1 MDVSVVLQ
9 PLNRCC
15 IVNISYKAFSIVLFD
30 RTRFPCITR
39 WFTNRVVDNLLLSF
53 LMNVSELANVWYVH
67 ANIQA
72 DSLLTCRGGLAFAID
87 YNRAPTIAH
96 IHGWTGVIVIAVELL
111 ICSSVI
117 SNFMMATII
126 DPGIIPKVNMNVE
139 NINKQY
145 DNARRKIRITDNN
158 INNKLYCWFIA
169 DEPDDQDDFRSPL
182 YKTVDINGI
191 SVRMKWCVTCHIYR
205 PPRCSHCSI
214 CNHCIENFDHHC
226 PWVNNCIGRRNYRYF
241 FFFLFSLTLHMMAV
255 FALCLMCTLKTSLE
269 KCFILLFNSRMD
281 SILNKE
287 NICSIVVMG
296 VCGLLFIPVVGLTG
310 FHVVLVVR
318 GRTTNEQVTGKFR
331 NGFNPFTKGCF
342 RNLLTV
348 LCSTVYPS
356 LIGQSRRRRGRR
368 RRRGQFN
375 VDFIESGGE
384 KLLNGYSQAK
394 EPEAQLFIA
403 NESTSHGDLIA
414 QYKKPVDIVYHN
426 KVSLKYD
433 PEKASR
439 LLLLSMCT
447 CVDLCLKK
455 RMVKQPS
462 SSLAMDDSVSRG
474 SSHVTFVGG
483 GMVDQAETVSSRD
496 IVELSIGNVS
506 TCNLFDKTGAIDD
519 ENNFSDQRSVSPGS
533 EQYQSLLREAI
544 EGTASSVNNNRMHSV
559 KKIDRMHR
567 SVGHLTT
574 SGCSSDSLNILH
586 NVDRKSQRSTDQLP
600 PSSSGYFQKDR
611 VHLEISS
618 LSSSASSAAAA
629 VDDDEQHN
637 LLLADNQHQINVVP
651 PPPPSSS
658 LSEQLTFRKPLSFTQ
673 AVRLHDSLSVLNQ
686 TDHHNQK
693 QQQH

>member
-1 MDVSVVLQ
+1 
-9 PLNRCC
+9 
-15 IVNISYKAFSIVLFD
+15 
-30 RTRFPCITR
+30 
-39 WFTNRVVDNLLLSF
+39 
-53 LMNVSELANVWYVH
+53 MNVSDLANVWYVH

-87 YNRAPTIAH
+87 YNRCLLLFHVNLKNAPTIAH

-126 DPGIIPKVNMNVE
+126 DPGIIPK
-139 NINKQY
+139 
-145 DNARRKIRITDNN
+145 
-158 INNKLYCWFIA
+158 A

-255 FALCLMCTLKTSLE
+255 FALCLMCTLKT
-269 KCFILLFNSRMD
+269 RD

-356 LIGQSRRRRGRR
+356 LIGQSRRRKGRRRR

-394 EPEAQLFIA
+394 EPDAQLFIA

-414 QYKKPVDIVYHN
+414 QYKK
-426 KVSLKYD
+426 
-433 PEKASR
+433 
-439 LLLLSMCT
+439 
-447 CVDLCLKK
+447 
-455 RMVKQPS
+455 MVKQPS

-483 GMVDQAETVSSRD
+483 GMADQAETISSRD

-544 EGTASSVNNNRMHSV
+544 EGTASSVNNNRMHFV
-559 KKIDRMHR
+559 KNIDRMHR

-586 NVDRKSQRSTDQLP
+586 NVDRKSQRSTDQLS
-600 PSSSGYFQKDR
+600 PSSSGYFQKDS

-618 LSSSASSAAAA
+618 LSSSASSSAAAAA
-629 VDDDEQHN
+629 VDDDDEQHN
-637 LLLADNQHQINVVP
+637 LLSVDNQHQINVVP
-651 PPPPSSS
+651 PPPSSS
-658 LSEQLTFRKPLSFTQ
+658 SSEQLTFRKPLSFTQ

-693 QQQH
+693 

>member
-1 MDVSVVLQ
+1 MDVPVVLR
-9 PLNRCC
+9 PLNRC
-15 IVNISYKAFSIVLFD
+15 
-30 RTRFPCITR
+30 RF
-39 WFTNRVVDNLLLSF
+39 VVQ
-53 LMNVSELANVWYVH
+53 MNVSALANVWYVH

-72 DSLLTCRGGLAFAID
+72 DSLLTCRSGLAFAID
-87 YNRAPTIAH
+87 YNRCLLLFHVNLKKNAPTIAH
-96 IHGWTGVIVIAVELL
+96 IHGWIGVIVIAVELL
-111 ICSSVI
+111 ICSAVI

-126 DPGIIPKVNMNVE
+126 DPGIIPK
-139 NINKQY
+139 
-145 DNARRKIRITDNN
+145 
-158 INNKLYCWFIA
+158 A

-255 FALCLMCTLKTSLE
+255 FALCLMCTLKT
-269 KCFILLFNSRMD
+269 RD

-296 VCGLLFIPVVGLTG
+296 ICGLLFIPVVGLTG

-342 RNLLTV
+342 QNLMTV
-348 LCSTVYPS
+348 LCSSVYPS
-356 LIGQSRRRRGRR
+356 LIGESRRRRRR

-375 VDFIESGGE
+375 VDFIESGAE

-403 NESTSHGDLIA
+403 NESTSHGGDLVA
-414 QYKKPVDIVYHN
+414 QYKK
-426 KVSLKYD
+426 
-433 PEKASR
+433 
-439 LLLLSMCT
+439 
-447 CVDLCLKK
+447 
-455 RMVKQPS
+455 MVKQPS

-474 SSHVTFVGG
+474 SSHVTFVG

-506 TCNLFDKTGAIDD
+506 TCNLFDKTGAID
-519 ENNFSDQRSVSPGS
+519 ENNFSDQRSISPGS

-544 EGTASSVNNNRMHSV
+544 EGTASSLSNNRILPV

-567 SVGHLTT
+567 SVGHLTN
-574 SGCSSDSLNILH
+574 SACSSDSLNIIH
-586 NVDRKSQRSTDQLP
+586 NMDRKSQRSTDQLQT
-600 PSSSGYFQKDR
+600 SSSDCFKKDN
-611 VHLEISS
+611 VHLEIAS
-618 LSSSASSAAAA
+618 LSSSASASSSPVAAAA
-629 VDDDEQHN
+629 AAAGAVDDEQHN
-637 LLLADNQHQINVVP
+637 LLLVDDQDQINVVA
-651 PPPPSSS
+651 S
-658 LSEQLTFRKPLSFTQ
+658 SEQLTFRKPLSFTQ

>member
-1 MDVSVVLQ
+1 
-9 PLNRCC
+9 
-15 IVNISYKAFSIVLFD
+15 
-30 RTRFPCITR
+30 
-39 WFTNRVVDNLLLSF
+39 
-53 LMNVSELANVWYVH
+53 MNVSDLANVWYVH

-87 YNRAPTIAH
+87 YNRCLLLFHVNLKNAPTIAH

-126 DPGIIPKVNMNVE
+126 DPGIIPK
-139 NINKQY
+139 
-145 DNARRKIRITDNN
+145 
-158 INNKLYCWFIA
+158 A

-255 FALCLMCTLKTSLE
+255 FALCLMCTLKT
-269 KCFILLFNSRMD
+269 RD

-368 RRRGQFN
+368 RRRRRGQFN

-414 QYKKPVDIVYHN
+414 QYKK
-426 KVSLKYD
+426 
-433 PEKASR
+433 
-439 LLLLSMCT
+439 
-447 CVDLCLKK
+447 
-455 RMVKQPS
+455 MVKQPS
-462 SSLAMDDSVSRG
+462 GSLAMDDSVSRG

-483 GMVDQAETVSSRD
+483 GMADQAETISSRD

-559 KKIDRMHR
+559 KNIDRMHR

-600 PSSSGYFQKDR
+600 PSSSGYFQKDS

-618 LSSSASSAAAA
+618 LSSSASSSAAAAA
-629 VDDDEQHN
+629 VDDDDDEQHN
-637 LLLADNQHQINVVP
+637 LLSVDNQHQINVVP

-658 LSEQLTFRKPLSFTQ
+658 SSEQLTFRKPLSFTQ

>member
-1 MDVSVVLQ
+1 
-9 PLNRCC
+9 
-15 IVNISYKAFSIVLFD
+15 
-30 RTRFPCITR
+30 
-39 WFTNRVVDNLLLSF
+39 
-53 LMNVSELANVWYVH
+53 MNVSELANVWYVH

-126 DPGIIPKVNMNVE
+126 DPGIIPK
-139 NINKQY
+139 
-145 DNARRKIRITDNN
+145 
-158 INNKLYCWFIA
+158 A

-255 FALCLMCTLKTSLE
+255 FALCLMCTLKT
-269 KCFILLFNSRMD
+269 RD

-368 RRRGQFN
+368 RRIIRRGQFN

-414 QYKKPVDIVYHN
+414 QYQK
-426 KVSLKYD
+426 
-433 PEKASR
+433 
-439 LLLLSMCT
+439 
-447 CVDLCLKK
+447 
-455 RMVKQPS
+455 MVKQPS

-483 GMVDQAETVSSRD
+483 GMVDQAETISSRD

-544 EGTASSVNNNRMHSV
+544 EGTASSVNNNNNRMHSV

-600 PSSSGYFQKDR
+600 PSSSGYFQKDS

-637 LLLADNQHQINVVP
+637 LLLVDNQHQLNVI
-651 PPPPSSS
+651 PPPSSS
-658 LSEQLTFRKPLSFTQ
+658 SEQLTFRKPLSFTQ

-686 TDHHNQK
+686 TDHHDQK

>member
-1 MDVSVVLQ
+1 
-9 PLNRCC
+9 
-15 IVNISYKAFSIVLFD
+15 
-30 RTRFPCITR
+30 
-39 WFTNRVVDNLLLSF
+39 
-53 LMNVSELANVWYVH
+53 MNVSDLANVWYVH

-87 YNRAPTIAH
+87 YNRCLLLFHVNLKNAPTIAH

-126 DPGIIPKVNMNVE
+126 DPGIIPKE
-139 NINKQY
+139 INK
-145 DNARRKIRITDNN
+145 NITDNN

-255 FALCLMCTLKTSLE
+255 FALCLMCTLKT
-269 KCFILLFNSRMD
+269 RD

-368 RRRGQFN
+368 RRRRRGQFN

-414 QYKKPVDIVYHN
+414 QYKK
-426 KVSLKYD
+426 
-433 PEKASR
+433 
-439 LLLLSMCT
+439 
-447 CVDLCLKK
+447 
-455 RMVKQPS
+455 MVKQPS
-462 SSLAMDDSVSRG
+462 GSLAMDDSVSRG

-483 GMVDQAETVSSRD
+483 GMADQAETISSRD

-559 KKIDRMHR
+559 KNIDRMHR

-600 PSSSGYFQKDR
+600 PSSSGYFQKDS

-618 LSSSASSAAAA
+618 LSSSASSSAAAAA
-629 VDDDEQHN
+629 VDDDDDEQHN
-637 LLLADNQHQINVVP
+637 LLSVDNQHQINVVP

-658 LSEQLTFRKPLSFTQ
+658 SSEQLTFRKPLSFTQ

>member
-1 MDVSVVLQ
+1 
-9 PLNRCC
+9 
-15 IVNISYKAFSIVLFD
+15 
-30 RTRFPCITR
+30 
-39 WFTNRVVDNLLLSF
+39 
-53 LMNVSELANVWYVH
+53 MNVSDLANVWYVH

-87 YNRAPTIAH
+87 YNRCLLLFHVNLKNAPTIAH

-126 DPGIIPKVNMNVE
+126 DPGIIPK
-139 NINKQY
+139 
-145 DNARRKIRITDNN
+145 
-158 INNKLYCWFIA
+158 A

-255 FALCLMCTLKTSLE
+255 FALCLMCTLKT
-269 KCFILLFNSRMD
+269 RD

-368 RRRGQFN
+368 RRRRGQFN

-414 QYKKPVDIVYHN
+414 QYKK
-426 KVSLKYD
+426 
-433 PEKASR
+433 
-439 LLLLSMCT
+439 
-447 CVDLCLKK
+447 
-455 RMVKQPS
+455 MVKQPS

-483 GMVDQAETVSSRD
+483 GMADQAETISSRD

-559 KKIDRMHR
+559 KNIDRIHR

-600 PSSSGYFQKDR
+600 PSSSGYFQKDS

-629 VDDDEQHN
+629 AAVDDDDEQHN
-637 LLLADNQHQINVVP
+637 LLSVDNQHQINVVP
-651 PPPPSSS
+651 PPPSSS
-658 LSEQLTFRKPLSFTQ
+658 SSEQLTFRKPLSFTQ

>member
-1 MDVSVVLQ
+1 MDVSVVLR
-9 PLNRCC
+9 PLNRC
-15 IVNISYKAFSIVLFD
+15 
-30 RTRFPCITR
+30 
-39 WFTNRVVDNLLLSF
+39 
-53 LMNVSELANVWYVH
+53 MNVSDLANVWYVH

-87 YNRAPTIAH
+87 YNRCLLLFHVNLKNAPTIAH

-126 DPGIIPKVNMNVE
+126 DPGIIPK
-139 NINKQY
+139 
-145 DNARRKIRITDNN
+145 
-158 INNKLYCWFIA
+158 A

-255 FALCLMCTLKTSLE
+255 FALCLMCTLKT
-269 KCFILLFNSRMD
+269 RD

-356 LIGQSRRRRGRR
+356 LIGQSRRRRGRKR

-414 QYKKPVDIVYHN
+414 QYKK
-426 KVSLKYD
+426 
-433 PEKASR
+433 
-439 LLLLSMCT
+439 
-447 CVDLCLKK
+447 
-455 RMVKQPS
+455 MVKQPS

-483 GMVDQAETVSSRD
+483 GMADQAETISSRD

-559 KKIDRMHR
+559 KNIDRIHR

-586 NVDRKSQRSTDQLP
+586 NVDRKFQRSTDQLP
-600 PSSSGYFQKDR
+600 PSSSGYFQKDS

-629 VDDDEQHN
+629 AAVDDDDEQHN
-637 LLLADNQHQINVVP
+637 LLSVDNQHQINVVP
-651 PPPPSSS
+651 PPPSSS
-658 LSEQLTFRKPLSFTQ
+658 SSEQLTFRKPLSFTQ

>member
-1 MDVSVVLQ
+1 
-9 PLNRCC
+9 
-15 IVNISYKAFSIVLFD
+15 
-30 RTRFPCITR
+30 
-39 WFTNRVVDNLLLSF
+39 
-53 LMNVSELANVWYVH
+53 MNVSDLANVWYVH

-126 DPGIIPKVNMNVE
+126 DPGIIPK
-139 NINKQY
+139 
-145 DNARRKIRITDNN
+145 
-158 INNKLYCWFIA
+158 A

-269 KCFILLFNSRMD
+269 KCFILLFNNRMD

-414 QYKKPVDIVYHN
+414 QYKK
-426 KVSLKYD
+426 
-433 PEKASR
+433 
-439 LLLLSMCT
+439 
-447 CVDLCLKK
+447 
-455 RMVKQPS
+455 MVKQPS

-483 GMVDQAETVSSRD
+483 GMADQAETISSRD

-559 KKIDRMHR
+559 KNIDRMHR

-600 PSSSGYFQKDR
+600 PSSSGYFQKDS

-618 LSSSASSAAAA
+618 LSSSASSSAAAAA
-629 VDDDEQHN
+629 VDDDDDEQHN
-637 LLLADNQHQINVVP
+637 LLSVDNQHQINVVP

-658 LSEQLTFRKPLSFTQ
+658 SSEQLTFRKPLSFTQ

>member
-1 MDVSVVLQ
+1 
-9 PLNRCC
+9 
-15 IVNISYKAFSIVLFD
+15 
-30 RTRFPCITR
+30 
-39 WFTNRVVDNLLLSF
+39 
-53 LMNVSELANVWYVH
+53 MNVSDLANVWYVH

-87 YNRAPTIAH
+87 YNRCLLLFHVNLKNAPTIAH

-126 DPGIIPKVNMNVE
+126 DPGIIPK
-139 NINKQY
+139 
-145 DNARRKIRITDNN
+145 
-158 INNKLYCWFIA
+158 A

-255 FALCLMCTLKTSLE
+255 FALCLMCTLKT
-269 KCFILLFNSRMD
+269 RD

-368 RRRGQFN
+368 RRRRRGQFN

-414 QYKKPVDIVYHN
+414 QYKK
-426 KVSLKYD
+426 
-433 PEKASR
+433 
-439 LLLLSMCT
+439 
-447 CVDLCLKK
+447 
-455 RMVKQPS
+455 MVKQPS

-483 GMVDQAETVSSRD
+483 GMVDQAETISSRD

-559 KKIDRMHR
+559 KNIDRMHR

-600 PSSSGYFQKDR
+600 PSSSGYFQKDS

-618 LSSSASSAAAA
+618 LSSSASSSAAAAA
-629 VDDDEQHN
+629 VDDDDEQHN
-637 LLLADNQHQINVVP
+637 LLSVDNQHQINVVP
-651 PPPPSSS
+651 PPPPPSSS
-658 LSEQLTFRKPLSFTQ
+658 SSEQLTFRKPLSFTQ

>member
-1 MDVSVVLQ
+1 MDVSVVLR
-9 PLNRCC
+9 PLNRC
-15 IVNISYKAFSIVLFD
+15 
-30 RTRFPCITR
+30 
-39 WFTNRVVDNLLLSF
+39 
-53 LMNVSELANVWYVH
+53 MNVSDLANVWYVH

-87 YNRAPTIAH
+87 YNRCLLLFHVNLKNAPTIAH

-126 DPGIIPKVNMNVE
+126 DPGIIPK
-139 NINKQY
+139 
-145 DNARRKIRITDNN
+145 
-158 INNKLYCWFIA
+158 A

-255 FALCLMCTLKTSLE
+255 FALCLMCTLKT
-269 KCFILLFNSRMD
+269 RD

-368 RRRGQFN
+368 RRRRRGQFN

-414 QYKKPVDIVYHN
+414 QYKK
-426 KVSLKYD
+426 
-433 PEKASR
+433 
-439 LLLLSMCT
+439 
-447 CVDLCLKK
+447 
-455 RMVKQPS
+455 MVKQPS
-462 SSLAMDDSVSRG
+462 GSLAMDDSVSRG

-483 GMVDQAETVSSRD
+483 GMADQAETISSRD

-559 KKIDRMHR
+559 KNIDRMHR

-600 PSSSGYFQKDR
+600 PSSSGYFQKDS

-618 LSSSASSAAAA
+618 LSSSASSSAAAAA
-629 VDDDEQHN
+629 VDDDDDEQHN
-637 LLLADNQHQINVVP
+637 LLSVDNQHQINVVP

-658 LSEQLTFRKPLSFTQ
+658 SSEQLTFRKPLSFTQ

>member
-1 MDVSVVLQ
+1 
-9 PLNRCC
+9 
-15 IVNISYKAFSIVLFD
+15 
-30 RTRFPCITR
+30 
-39 WFTNRVVDNLLLSF
+39 
-53 LMNVSELANVWYVH
+53 MNVSDLANVWYVH

-126 DPGIIPKVNMNVE
+126 DPGIIPK
-139 NINKQY
+139 
-145 DNARRKIRITDNN
+145 
-158 INNKLYCWFIA
+158 A

-269 KCFILLFNSRMD
+269 KCFILLFNNRMD

-356 LIGQSRRRRGRR
+356 LIGQSRRRKGRRRR

-394 EPEAQLFIA
+394 EPDAQLFIA

-414 QYKKPVDIVYHN
+414 QYKK
-426 KVSLKYD
+426 
-433 PEKASR
+433 
-439 LLLLSMCT
+439 
-447 CVDLCLKK
+447 
-455 RMVKQPS
+455 MVKQPS

-483 GMVDQAETVSSRD
+483 GMADQAETISSRD

-544 EGTASSVNNNRMHSV
+544 EGTASSVNNNRMHFV
-559 KKIDRMHR
+559 KNIDRMHR

-586 NVDRKSQRSTDQLP
+586 NVDRKSQRSTDQLS
-600 PSSSGYFQKDR
+600 PSSSGYFQKDS

-618 LSSSASSAAAA
+618 LSSSASSSAAAAA
-629 VDDDEQHN
+629 VDDDDEQHN
-637 LLLADNQHQINVVP
+637 LLSVDNQHQINVVP
-651 PPPPSSS
+651 PPPSSS
-658 LSEQLTFRKPLSFTQ
+658 SSEQLTFRKPLSFTQ

-693 QQQH
+693 

>member
-1 MDVSVVLQ
+1 
-9 PLNRCC
+9 
-15 IVNISYKAFSIVLFD
+15 
-30 RTRFPCITR
+30 
-39 WFTNRVVDNLLLSF
+39 
-53 LMNVSELANVWYVH
+53 MNVSDLANVWYVH

-126 DPGIIPKVNMNVE
+126 DPGIIPKE
-139 NINKQY
+139 INK
-145 DNARRKIRITDNN
+145 NITDNN
-158 INNKLYCWFIA
+158 INNKLCCWFIA

-255 FALCLMCTLKTSLE
+255 FALCLMCTLKT
-269 KCFILLFNSRMD
+269 RD

-356 LIGQSRRRRGRR
+356 LIGQSRRRRGRKR

-414 QYKKPVDIVYHN
+414 QYKK
-426 KVSLKYD
+426 
-433 PEKASR
+433 
-439 LLLLSMCT
+439 
-447 CVDLCLKK
+447 
-455 RMVKQPS
+455 MVKQPS

-483 GMVDQAETVSSRD
+483 GMADQAETISSRD

-559 KKIDRMHR
+559 KNIDRIHR

-586 NVDRKSQRSTDQLP
+586 NVDRKFQRSTDQLP
-600 PSSSGYFQKDR
+600 PSSSGYFQKDS

-629 VDDDEQHN
+629 AAVDDDDEQHN
-637 LLLADNQHQINVVP
+637 LLSVDNQHQINVVP
-651 PPPPSSS
+651 PPPSSS
-658 LSEQLTFRKPLSFTQ
+658 SSEQLTFRKPLSFTQ

>member
-1 MDVSVVLQ
+1 MDVPVVLR

-15 IVNISYKAFSIVLFD
+15 IMNISSKAFSIVLYD
-30 RTRFPCITR
+30 KTRIFCI
-39 WFTNRVVDNLLLSF
+39 
-53 LMNVSELANVWYVH
+53 MNVSALANVWYVH

-72 DSLLTCRGGLAFAID
+72 DSLLTCRSGLAFAID

-96 IHGWTGVIVIAVELL
+96 IHGWIGVIVIAVELL
-111 ICSSVI
+111 ICSAVI

-126 DPGIIPKVNMNVE
+126 DPGIIPK
-139 NINKQY
+139 
-145 DNARRKIRITDNN
+145 
-158 INNKLYCWFIA
+158 A

-255 FALCLMCTLKTSLE
+255 FALCLMCTLKT
-269 KCFILLFNSRMD
+269 RD

-296 VCGLLFIPVVGLTG
+296 ICGLLFIPVVGLTG

-342 RNLLTV
+342 QNLMTV
-348 LCSTVYPS
+348 LCSSVYPS
-356 LIGQSRRRRGRR
+356 LIGESRRRR

-375 VDFIESGGE
+375 VDFIESGAE

-403 NESTSHGDLIA
+403 NESTSHGGDLVA
-414 QYKKPVDIVYHN
+414 QYKK
-426 KVSLKYD
+426 
-433 PEKASR
+433 
-439 LLLLSMCT
+439 
-447 CVDLCLKK
+447 
-455 RMVKQPS
+455 MVKQPS

-474 SSHVTFVGG
+474 SSHVTFVG

-506 TCNLFDKTGAIDD
+506 TCNLFDKTGAID
-519 ENNFSDQRSVSPGS
+519 ENNFSDQRSISPGS

-544 EGTASSVNNNRMHSV
+544 EGTASSLSNNRILPV

-567 SVGHLTT
+567 SVGHLTN
-574 SGCSSDSLNILH
+574 SACSSDSLNIIH
-586 NVDRKSQRSTDQLP
+586 NVDRKSQRSTDQLQT
-600 PSSSGYFQKDR
+600 SSSDYFKKDN
-611 VHLEISS
+611 VHLEIVS
-618 LSSSASSAAAA
+618 LSSSASASSSPVAAAA
-629 VDDDEQHN
+629 AGGAVDDEQHN
-637 LLLADNQHQINVVP
+637 LLLVDDQDQINVVA
-651 PPPPSSS
+651 S
-658 LSEQLTFRKPLSFTQ
+658 SEQLTFRKPLSFTQ

-693 QQQH
+693 QQQY

>member
-1 MDVSVVLQ
+1 
-9 PLNRCC
+9 
-15 IVNISYKAFSIVLFD
+15 
-30 RTRFPCITR
+30 
-39 WFTNRVVDNLLLSF
+39 
-53 LMNVSELANVWYVH
+53 MNVSELANVWYVH

-126 DPGIIPKVNMNVE
+126 DPGIIPK
-139 NINKQY
+139 
-145 DNARRKIRITDNN
+145 
-158 INNKLYCWFIA
+158 A

-255 FALCLMCTLKTSLE
+255 FALCLMCTLKT
-269 KCFILLFNSRMD
+269 RD

-414 QYKKPVDIVYHN
+414 QYKK
-426 KVSLKYD
+426 
-433 PEKASR
+433 
-439 LLLLSMCT
+439 
-447 CVDLCLKK
+447 
-455 RMVKQPS
+455 MVKQPS

>member
-1 MDVSVVLQ
+1 MDVSVVLR
-9 PLNRCC
+9 PLNRC
-15 IVNISYKAFSIVLFD
+15 
-30 RTRFPCITR
+30 
-39 WFTNRVVDNLLLSF
+39 
-53 LMNVSELANVWYVH
+53 MNVSDLANVWYVH

-87 YNRAPTIAH
+87 YNRCLLLFHVNLKNAPTIAH

-126 DPGIIPKVNMNVE
+126 DPGIIPK
-139 NINKQY
+139 
-145 DNARRKIRITDNN
+145 
-158 INNKLYCWFIA
+158 A

-255 FALCLMCTLKTSLE
+255 FALCLMCTLKT
-269 KCFILLFNSRMD
+269 RD

-368 RRRGQFN
+368 RRRRRRGQFN

-414 QYKKPVDIVYHN
+414 QYKKV
-426 KVSLKYD
+426 KVNIISLLILC
-433 PEKASR
+433 SIIN
-439 LLLLSMCT
+439 MCA
-447 CVDLCLKK
+447 CVDLCLRK

-483 GMVDQAETVSSRD
+483 GMVDQAETISSRD

-559 KKIDRMHR
+559 KNIDRMHR

-600 PSSSGYFQKDR
+600 PSSSGYFQKDS

-618 LSSSASSAAAA
+618 LSSSASSSAAAAA
-629 VDDDEQHN
+629 VDDDDEQHN
-637 LLLADNQHQINVVP
+637 LLSVDNQHQINVVP
-651 PPPPSSS
+651 PPPPPLPPSSS
-658 LSEQLTFRKPLSFTQ
+658 SSEQLTFRKPLSFTQ

>member
-1 MDVSVVLQ
+1 
-9 PLNRCC
+9 
-15 IVNISYKAFSIVLFD
+15 
-30 RTRFPCITR
+30 
-39 WFTNRVVDNLLLSF
+39 
-53 LMNVSELANVWYVH
+53 MNVSDLANVWYVH

-126 DPGIIPKVNMNVE
+126 DPGIIPK
-139 NINKQY
+139 
-145 DNARRKIRITDNN
+145 
-158 INNKLYCWFIA
+158 A

-255 FALCLMCTLKTSLE
+255 FALCLMCTLKT
-269 KCFILLFNSRMD
+269 RD

-356 LIGQSRRRRGRR
+356 LIGQSRRRRGRKR

-414 QYKKPVDIVYHN
+414 QYKK
-426 KVSLKYD
+426 
-433 PEKASR
+433 
-439 LLLLSMCT
+439 
-447 CVDLCLKK
+447 
-455 RMVKQPS
+455 MVKQPS

-483 GMVDQAETVSSRD
+483 GMADQAETISSRD

-559 KKIDRMHR
+559 KNIDRIHR

-586 NVDRKSQRSTDQLP
+586 NVDRKFQRSTDQLP
-600 PSSSGYFQKDR
+600 PSSSGYFQKDS

-629 VDDDEQHN
+629 AAVDDDDEQHN
-637 LLLADNQHQINVVP
+637 LLSVDNQHQINVVP
-651 PPPPSSS
+651 PPPSSS
-658 LSEQLTFRKPLSFTQ
+658 SSEQLTFRKPLSFTQ

>member
-9 PLNRCC
+9 PLNRC
-15 IVNISYKAFSIVLFD
+15 
-30 RTRFPCITR
+30 
-39 WFTNRVVDNLLLSF
+39 
-53 LMNVSELANVWYVH
+53 MNVSELANVWYVH

-87 YNRAPTIAH
+87 YNRCLLLFHVNLKNAPTIAH

-126 DPGIIPKVNMNVE
+126 DPGIIPK
-139 NINKQY
+139 
-145 DNARRKIRITDNN
+145 
-158 INNKLYCWFIA
+158 A

-255 FALCLMCTLKTSLE
+255 FALCLMCTLKT
-269 KCFILLFNSRMD
+269 RD

-414 QYKKPVDIVYHN
+414 QYKK
-426 KVSLKYD
+426 
-433 PEKASR
+433 
-439 LLLLSMCT
+439 
-447 CVDLCLKK
+447 
-455 RMVKQPS
+455 MVKQPS

>member
-1 MDVSVVLQ
+1 LFSVLSTQFNVMDVSVVLR
-9 PLNRCC
+9 PLNRC
-15 IVNISYKAFSIVLFD
+15 
-30 RTRFPCITR
+30 
-39 WFTNRVVDNLLLSF
+39 
-53 LMNVSELANVWYVH
+53 MNVSDLANVWYVH

-87 YNRAPTIAH
+87 YNRCLLLFHVNLKNAPTIAH

-126 DPGIIPKVNMNVE
+126 DPGIIPK
-139 NINKQY
+139 
-145 DNARRKIRITDNN
+145 
-158 INNKLYCWFIA
+158 A

-255 FALCLMCTLKTSLE
+255 FALCLMCTLKT
-269 KCFILLFNSRMD
+269 RD

-368 RRRGQFN
+368 RRRRRGQFN

-414 QYKKPVDIVYHN
+414 QYKK
-426 KVSLKYD
+426 
-433 PEKASR
+433 
-439 LLLLSMCT
+439 
-447 CVDLCLKK
+447 
-455 RMVKQPS
+455 MVKQPS

-483 GMVDQAETVSSRD
+483 GMVDQAETISSRD

-559 KKIDRMHR
+559 KNIDRMHR

-600 PSSSGYFQKDR
+600 PSSSGYFQKDS

-618 LSSSASSAAAA
+618 LSSSASSSAAAAA
-629 VDDDEQHN
+629 VDDDDEQHN
-637 LLLADNQHQINVVP
+637 LLSVDNQHQINVVP
-651 PPPPSSS
+651 PPPPPSSS
-658 LSEQLTFRKPLSFTQ
+658 SSEQLTFRKPLSFTQ

>member
-126 DPGIIPKVNMNVE
+126 DPGIIPK
-139 NINKQY
+139 
-145 DNARRKIRITDNN
+145 
-158 INNKLYCWFIA
+158 A

-255 FALCLMCTLKTSLE
+255 FALCLMCTLKT
-269 KCFILLFNSRMD
+269 RD

-414 QYKKPVDIVYHN
+414 QYKK
-426 KVSLKYD
+426 
-433 PEKASR
+433 
-439 LLLLSMCT
+439 
-447 CVDLCLKK
+447 
-455 RMVKQPS
+455 MVKQPS

>member
-1 MDVSVVLQ
+1 
-9 PLNRCC
+9 
-15 IVNISYKAFSIVLFD
+15 
-30 RTRFPCITR
+30 
-39 WFTNRVVDNLLLSF
+39 
-53 LMNVSELANVWYVH
+53 MNVSDLANVWYVH

-126 DPGIIPKVNMNVE
+126 DPGIIPK
-139 NINKQY
+139 
-145 DNARRKIRITDNN
+145 
-158 INNKLYCWFIA
+158 A

-255 FALCLMCTLKTSLE
+255 FALCLMCTLKT
-269 KCFILLFNSRMD
+269 RD

-356 LIGQSRRRRGRR
+356 LIGQSRRRKGRRRR

-394 EPEAQLFIA
+394 EPDAQLFIA

-414 QYKKPVDIVYHN
+414 QYKK
-426 KVSLKYD
+426 
-433 PEKASR
+433 
-439 LLLLSMCT
+439 
-447 CVDLCLKK
+447 
-455 RMVKQPS
+455 MVKQPS

-483 GMVDQAETVSSRD
+483 GMADQAETISSRD

-544 EGTASSVNNNRMHSV
+544 EGTASSVNNNRMHFV
-559 KKIDRMHR
+559 KNIDRMHR

-586 NVDRKSQRSTDQLP
+586 NVDRKSQRSTDQLS
-600 PSSSGYFQKDR
+600 PSSSGYFQKDS

-618 LSSSASSAAAA
+618 LSSSASSSAAAAA
-629 VDDDEQHN
+629 VDDDDEQHN
-637 LLLADNQHQINVVP
+637 LLSVDNQHQINVVP
-651 PPPPSSS
+651 PPPSSS
-658 LSEQLTFRKPLSFTQ
+658 SSEQLTFRKPLSFTQ

-693 QQQH
+693 

>member
-1 MDVSVVLQ
+1 
-9 PLNRCC
+9 
-15 IVNISYKAFSIVLFD
+15 
-30 RTRFPCITR
+30 
-39 WFTNRVVDNLLLSF
+39 
-53 LMNVSELANVWYVH
+53 MNVSDLANVWYVH

-126 DPGIIPKVNMNVE
+126 DPGIIPK
-139 NINKQY
+139 
-145 DNARRKIRITDNN
+145 
-158 INNKLYCWFIA
+158 A

-255 FALCLMCTLKTSLE
+255 FALCLMCTLKT
-269 KCFILLFNSRMD
+269 RD

-414 QYKKPVDIVYHN
+414 QYKK
-426 KVSLKYD
+426 
-433 PEKASR
+433 
-439 LLLLSMCT
+439 
-447 CVDLCLKK
+447 
-455 RMVKQPS
+455 MVKQPS

-483 GMVDQAETVSSRD
+483 GMADQAETISSRD

-559 KKIDRMHR
+559 KNIDRMHR

-600 PSSSGYFQKDR
+600 PSSSGYFQKDS

-618 LSSSASSAAAA
+618 LSSSASSSAAAAA
-629 VDDDEQHN
+629 VDDDDDEQHN
-637 LLLADNQHQINVVP
+637 LLSVDNQHQINVVP

-658 LSEQLTFRKPLSFTQ
+658 SSEQLTFRKPLSFTQ